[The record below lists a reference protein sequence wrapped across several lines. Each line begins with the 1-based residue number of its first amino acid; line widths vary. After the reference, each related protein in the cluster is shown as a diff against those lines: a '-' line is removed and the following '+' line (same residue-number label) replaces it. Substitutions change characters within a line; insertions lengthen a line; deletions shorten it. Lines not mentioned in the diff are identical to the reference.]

1 MGNIST
7 KKSGESIGKKFA
19 SDIKLLGDKDVR
31 QEIIMVLPAVV
42 LLAVF
47 MVVPF
52 LSAFKLSLTN
62 QRLIPGAVP
71 TKFVGLRNYA
81 QIFTD
86 GEFWQAF
93 RNVILFT
100 VIVIPVQCGFALIV
114 ANWLNKVAYIKSFL
128 RSLFFVPYI
137 TPMVIVAVIWQSLY
151 QYPAGFV
158 NMVVHFFSFGK
169 APPID
174 WLGNQ
179 HWALLAIV
187 VLSAWQ
193 AYGFQMIIY
202 LGGLQSIPN
211 DLYEAA
217 SIDGA
222 TTRQQFWHITF
233 PALSD
238 THVLV
243 LLVTTIQA
251 LKLFTQVNIMTK
263 GGPNGATNT
272 IVHYIYQKGFTG
284 GRIGYSAAASIILF
298 ILILGIFL
306 LQNALLNKKN
316 KI

>member
-1 MGNIST
+1 MER
-7 KKSGESIGKKFA
+7 KKEKSNGIKSSFIHEV
-19 SDIKLLGDKDVR
+19 KLLGDRDVR
-31 QEIIMVLPAVV
+31 QEVLMVLPAVI
-42 LLAVF
+42 LLALF

-52 LSAFKLSLTN
+52 ISSFKLSLTN

-71 TKFVGLRNYA
+71 TKFVGFRNYI

-100 VIVIPVQCGFALIV
+100 IIVIPVQCGFALIA
-114 ANWLNKVAYIKSFL
+114 ANWLNKVAFLKSFL
-128 RSLFFVPYI
+128 RSLFFIPYI

-158 NMVVHFFSFGK
+158 NMVVHFLSFGK
-169 APPID
+169 APAID

-193 AYGFQMIIY
+193 AYGFQMVIY
-202 LGGLQSIPN
+202 LGGLQSIPG

-222 TTRQQFWHITF
+222 TPRQQFWHITF
-233 PALSD
+233 PALND

-272 IVHYIYQKGFTG
+272 LVHYIYQKGFTG

-298 ILILGIFL
+298 ILILAIFL
-306 LQNALLNKKN
+306 IQNAILNRKN